1 MPLIKAHIQKHI
13 GFGKKNGFT
22 VKSGKKISGRS
33 EGPILFGTNVF
44 FYNDVRYQCC
54 FSFYP
59 SEKMMR
65 LLQLS
70 ARDQPGPGSALSS
83 FIQVATC
90 CVEDKARP
98 LLAPGWVL
106 VYPGSP
112 CYSFARTAYSCQ
124 SAACVCVRG
133 CCESREY
140 VIIHLKRPD
149 RKTKRIW
156 RKNLTGLLQKIKLLS
171 CSDQVSRVRTGV
183 AAEAREA
190 CFLFPFWL
198 LPSRA
203 AHFCCTDS

>member
-1 MPLIKAHIQKHI
+1 MVLLSSL
-13 GFGKKNGFT
+13 GKKSADA
-22 VKSGKKISGRS
+22 VKG
-33 EGPILFGTNVF
+33 LFCSVPMFF

-124 SAACVCVRG
+124 SAACVCVRR

-140 VIIHLKRPD
+140 VIIPLKRPD

-171 CSDQVSRVRTGV
+171 CSDQVSRLTSQDWSSSRG
-183 AAEAREA
+183 ERG
-190 CFLFPFWL
+190 L
-198 LPSRA
+198 LLISVLA
-203 AHFCCTDS
+203 LAI